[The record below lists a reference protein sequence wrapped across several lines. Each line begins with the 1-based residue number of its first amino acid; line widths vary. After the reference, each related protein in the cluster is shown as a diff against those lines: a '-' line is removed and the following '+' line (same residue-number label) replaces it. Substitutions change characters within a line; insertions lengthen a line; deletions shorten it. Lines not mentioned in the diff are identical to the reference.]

1 MTWDNGDEFAFPV
14 PPFTEPNGEFR
25 WPEMGLTKRELFA
38 AMMMHA
44 MVSRESAGL
53 FTPETTA
60 STAVICADALLR
72 ELGSTK

>member
-38 AMMMHA
+38 GMALHA
-44 MVSRESAGL
+44 ILSRPGIGSQMGNYEARL
-53 FTPETTA
+53 A
-60 STAVICADALLR
+60 LKYADALITA
-72 ELGSTK
+72 LGE